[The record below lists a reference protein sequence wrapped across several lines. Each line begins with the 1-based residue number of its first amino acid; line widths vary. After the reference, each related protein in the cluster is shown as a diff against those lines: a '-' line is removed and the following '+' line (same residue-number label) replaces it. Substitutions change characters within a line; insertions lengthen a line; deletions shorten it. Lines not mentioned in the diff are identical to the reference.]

1 MTNLPAGWTLTAPEA
16 DDESGIHVL
25 RRDGTAVAGLRLR
38 VSIAFRDAVAGRW
51 EWFGLTGAGHMAIW
65 EQGGFDDF
73 DDAVADAIGRLTETR
88 LWTIA
93 DVTEHLGA
101 SSTGSARKTLSR
113 WGVQAVAR
121 QPGRAGA
128 SLYDPEQ
135 VRAAQASAP
144 GQGAR
149 TDRSTEK

>member
-1 MTNLPAGWTLTAPEA
+1 MTDLPAGWALLDAAEGHGP
-16 DDESGIHVL
+16 HVL
-25 RRDGTAVAGLRLR
+25 TRDGARVAAIR
-38 VSIAFRDAVAGRW
+38 FREATRMGDAALGDW
-51 EWFGLTGAGHMAIW
+51 EWHGLSGAREMAPW
-65 EQGGFDDF
+65 TAAGFEDF
-73 DDAVADAIGRLTETR
+73 DAAVADAVATLSEVR

-93 DVTEHLGA
+93 DVTTFLGMA
-101 SSTGSARKTLSR
+101 STGSARKTLSR

-135 VRAAQASAP
+135 VRAARKAAP

-149 TDRSTEK
+149 TDRRTT

>member
-1 MTNLPAGWTLTAPEA
+1 MIRMRGCAVVMAP
-16 DDESGIHVL
+16 
-25 RRDGTAVAGLRLR
+25 
-38 VSIAFRDAVAGRW
+38 
-51 EWFGLTGAGHMAIW
+51 
-65 EQGGFDDF
+65 Q
-73 DDAVADAIGRLTETR
+73 TR
-88 LWTIA
+88 LWTIS
-93 DVTEHLGA
+93 DVTGFLGA

-113 WGVQAVAR
+113 WGVVAVAR

-149 TDRSTEK
+149 TDRMTD

>member
-1 MTNLPAGWTLTAPEA
+1 MTNLPQDWTLTGPK
-16 DDESGIHVL
+16 DDDYGPHVL
-25 RRDGTAVAGLRLR
+25 RQDGIALAAVRLR
-38 VSIAFRDAVAGRW
+38 VGMETRDAVTGSW
-51 EWFGLTGAGHMAIW
+51 EWHSLSGAGDVW
-65 EQGGFDDF
+65 YEERGFHDF
-73 DDAVADAIGRLTETR
+73 DDAVAAAIGKVSKAK

-93 DVTEHLGA
+93 EVTEFLGA

-113 WGVQAVAR
+113 WGVSAVAR

-135 VRAAQASAP
+135 VRAARASAP

-149 TDRSTEK
+149 TDRKSD

>member
-1 MTNLPAGWTLTAPEA
+1 MTSLPSGWTLTTPE
-16 DDESGIHVL
+16 DEYGPHIL
-25 RRDGTAVAGLRLR
+25 KRDGTPMAALRLR
-38 VSIAFRDAVAGRW
+38 MGQQLRDAVTGRW
-51 EWFGLTGAGHMAIW
+51 EWHGMSGAAEMEMWA
-65 EQGGFDDF
+65 EGGFHDF
-73 DDAVADAIGRLTETR
+73 DDAVEAAIGRLAQTR

-93 DVTEHLGA
+93 DVTEFLGA
-101 SSTGSARKTLSR
+101 ASTGSARKTLSR

-135 VRAAQASAP
+135 VRAARASAP

-149 TDRSTEK
+149 TDRTAD

>member
-1 MTNLPAGWTLTAPEA
+1 MTNLPAGWTLTAPEG
-16 DDESGIHVL
+16 DDDIHVL
-25 RRDGTAVAGLRLR
+25 RRNGTAVAGLRLR
-38 VSIAFRDAVAGRW
+38 ASIAFRDAVAGKW

-65 EQGGFDDF
+65 QQGGFDDF

-113 WGVQAVAR
+113 WGVTAVAR

-149 TDRSTEK
+149 TDRREA

>member
-1 MTNLPAGWTLTAPEA
+1 MTNLPSGWTLIDP
-16 DDESGIHVL
+16 DDDYSPHIL
-25 RRDGTAVAGLRLR
+25 RQDDVPMAAVRLR
-38 VSIAFRDAVAGRW
+38 VSVEFRDALAGKW
-51 EWFGLTGAGHMAIW
+51 EWHGLLGAGDMALW
-65 EQGGFDDF
+65 EKGGFDDF

-93 DVTEHLGA
+93 DVAEFLEA

-113 WGVQAVAR
+113 WGVSAVAR

-135 VRAAQASAP
+135 VRAAHAERP

-149 TDRSTEK
+149 TDRATEK